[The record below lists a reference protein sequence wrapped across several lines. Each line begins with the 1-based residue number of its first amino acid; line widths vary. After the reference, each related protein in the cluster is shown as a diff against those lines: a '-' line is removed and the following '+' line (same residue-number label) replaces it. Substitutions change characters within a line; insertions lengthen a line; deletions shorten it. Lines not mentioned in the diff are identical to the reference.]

1 MSRSLRV
8 SSKYIANKEKLR
20 FRPEHWEIP
29 SVAEKGWQ
37 QRKQSTNQPKLHKSL
52 QCSGCVFCGQSYK
65 TLNLRRHT
73 KSPAEAT
80 LQKEIDIGVVAS
92 LVNHA
97 NTASQQKMT
106 LDFPW
111 HLKCKASHCQNLEIG
126 TLGKAP
132 PCCSR
137 TRHKFEATKCQSHHT
152 WLVCLPNSLS
162 ETSSHL
168 IMMSR
173 TSWVSHSK
181 SPMMYPRCPE
191 SRNKKEDYS
200 SFHCHNISLFLHQAP
215 FEHPFCLTKHLP
227 NHA

>member
-37 QRKQSTNQPKLHKSL
+37 QRKQSTNQPQLHKFTVFGLCFLWPELQDLKPEKTYQISSWGDPTERNWHRGCSL
-52 QCSGCVFCGQSYK
+52 TGESCK
-65 TLNLRRHT
+65 HR
-73 KSPAEAT
+73 
-80 LQKEIDIGVVAS
+80 
-92 LVNHA
+92 
-97 NTASQQKMT
+97 
-106 LDFPW
+106 
-111 HLKCKASHCQNLEIG
+111 HLKCKASHCRNLEIG

-168 IMMSR
+168 IMMSC

-191 SRNKKEDYS
+191 SRYKKEDYS

-215 FEHPFCLTKHLP
+215 FKYPFCLTKHLP